1 MDDRTEV
8 LLLSA
13 SRRQHIVETIKPALA
28 RGAVVL
34 CDRFVDSPIAY
45 QGAGRE
51 IGVKEVA
58 TLNQFATENLTPDL
72 TLYLDVDA
80 QEGLNRIGSELSN
93 RQKDR
98 LELEKIDFHNRVRE
112 AYHVLLKKHSERMIL
127 IDATQSKEKVF

>member
-1 MDDRTEV
+1 
-8 LLLSA
+8 
-13 SRRQHIVETIKPALA
+13 
-28 RGAVVL
+28 
-34 CDRFVDSPIAY
+34 
-45 QGAGRE
+45 

-80 QEGLNRIGSELSN
+80 QVGLNRIGSEFSN

-112 AYHVLLKKHSERMIL
+112 AYQVLSANNSERMVL
-127 IDATQSKEKVF
+127 IDATQSKEEVLVDAWQVLESKLQELDLLK